1 MSSRARGIRLGRSS
15 RAVLIAEE
23 VGRNDRLMMIMFRHI
38 RLMAP
43 SNRGYW
49 LLKYLPFVTEADEA
63 QNCRCRAG
71 RYFCA
76 ESLIIVKGD
85 IPKA

>member
-38 RLMAP
+38 RLMPP
-43 SNRGYW
+43 SNRGN
-49 LLKYLPFVTEADEA
+49 LVIGCLPFVTVRQTKQRAADVL
-63 QNCRCRAG
+63 AG
-71 RYFCA
+71 IFA
-76 ESLIIVKGD
+76 LSS
-85 IPKA
+85 